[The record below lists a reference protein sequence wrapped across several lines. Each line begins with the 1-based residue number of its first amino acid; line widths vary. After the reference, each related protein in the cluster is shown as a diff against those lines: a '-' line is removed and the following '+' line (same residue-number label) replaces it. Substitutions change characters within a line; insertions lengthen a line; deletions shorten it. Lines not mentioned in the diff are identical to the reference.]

1 MNNLNSMFRVLIVL
15 LFIIQGCKPF
25 VTSDVTTDTRQG
37 NRDIQ
42 KNQVS
47 SQNKEEKFVK
57 GELIIRFKDTATN
70 QEIEKIIF
78 SVGAKLLRTISK
90 ERKTFLILLPEELSE
105 EDAIK
110 ELSKRTDILYAEPNR
125 IYTLEAE

>member
-1 MNNLNSMFRVLIVL
+1 MCS
-15 LFIIQGCKPF
+15 
-25 VTSDVTTDTRQG
+25 SDLDTRQG

>member
-1 MNNLNSMFRVLIVL
+1 MFRVLIVL